1 VTAFRL
7 HSLRST
13 GFGEITV
20 TSVGLSAEKELAATV
35 GDRVEMLRRLGSVGR
50 GLLAALI
57 GLTVVEGLIP
67 AATAVAF
74 AALVSRVGG
83 IANGAAA
90 AAIAPLVAYLV
101 ILLAAHALAAVRE
114 PLSFLAQARID
125 GDHRARVARL
135 AAMSDTIGALERPE
149 VQALIWQTR
158 ADPESF
164 IEATPGPGVL
174 TQLELLGRVLAMVTS
189 GAILAAY
196 TWWLLPLLVVPALV
210 VQNLY
215 AREARQR
222 RRVWRASI
230 APGMH
235 AEVWADAITSAGEGK
250 EVRIFGLA
258 GWAVDRIQHYVRRAF
273 DPIWAQGRRALFG
286 LWRPAL
292 LVLVP
297 LGVAYL
303 SVTVEAVGR
312 RTSVAVAAA
321 VFAAAATVFQALAES
336 PHFTIGTVTILKAFD
351 RLSEALAPD
360 VRPDTANL
368 PPAAETAPLIRFED
382 IGFHYPGS
390 DRQVLD
396 RLDLEIRPGE
406 LLGVVGLNGAGKSTL
421 IKLLAWLY
429 EPTSGRITADG
440 VDLAGVDPAAWR
452 TRMSVVF
459 QDFVRYDLS
468 VADNVALGSGVV
480 PRDERAMA
488 AAARDSGLEDL
499 LDRLPA
505 GWDTPLSRSRSG
517 GVDLSGGQWQQ
528 VVLARALY
536 AVHTGSQVLVLDEP
550 TAHLDVRTEFDVF
563 DRLAAHKGDATVVLI
578 SHRLSTVRQSDRI
591 VLLSDG
597 RITESGSHDEL
608 MALGG
613 AYAGMF
619 GIQAERFRLGYDDRI
634 EEGDLA

>member
-1 VTAFRL
+1 MT
-7 HSLRST
+7 T
-13 GFGEITV
+13 
-20 TSVGLSAEKELAATV
+20 VGLSTEQELVATL
-35 GDRVEMLRRLGSVGR
+35 GDRLDMLRKLGSIGR
-50 GLLAALI
+50 GPLAALI
-57 GLTVVEGLIP
+57 GVTVVEGLIP
-67 AATAVAF
+67 AATALSF
-74 AALVSRVGG
+74 ATLVSRVGG
-83 IANGAAA
+83 IADGSVS
-90 AAIAPLVAYLV
+90 AAIAPLAAYVV
-101 ILLAAHALAAVRE
+101 ILLAGHAVAAVRE

-125 GDHRARVARL
+125 GDHRAKVARL
-135 AAMSDTIGALERPE
+135 TAMSDTIGALERPE

-174 TQLELLGRVLAMVTS
+174 TQLELIGRVLAMVTS
-189 GAILAAY
+189 GAVLAVYA
-196 TWWLLPLLVVPALV
+196 WWMLPLLVVPALV

-215 AREARQR
+215 AREARWR
-222 RRVWRASI
+222 RKAWRASI
-230 APGMH
+230 APNMH
-235 AEVWADAITSAGEGK
+235 AQVWADAITSPGEGK
-250 EVRIFGLA
+250 DVRIFGLA
-258 GWAVDRIQHYVRRAF
+258 GWAVDRIQRHLRQAF
-273 DPIWAQGRRALFG
+273 DPIWMNGRRTLAG

-297 LGVAYL
+297 VAVAY
-303 SVTVEAVGR
+303 VAITVDAVHQR
-312 RTSVAVAAA
+312 ASVAVAAA
-321 VFAAAATVFQALAES
+321 VFAAATTVFQALATS
-336 PHFTIGTVTILKAFD
+336 PHFTVGTVTSLKAFD
-351 RLSEALAPD
+351 RLSEALASGA
-360 VRPDTANL
+360 RPAAGDL
-368 PPAAETAPLIRFED
+368 PPVAATAPLIRFEG

-390 DRQVLD
+390 DRQILD

-421 IKLLAWLY
+421 IKLLSWLY

-440 VDLAGVDPAAWR
+440 VNLAGVDPAAWR

-468 VADNVALGSGVV
+468 VADNVALGNATV
-480 PRDERAMA
+480 PRDEQALA
-488 AAARDSGLEDL
+488 AAARDAGLDDL
-499 LDRLPA
+499 LDRLPG
-505 GWDTPLSRSRSG
+505 GWDTPLSRSRTG

-563 DRLAAHKGDATVVLI
+563 RRLAAHKGDATVVLI

-597 RITESGSHDEL
+597 RIAESGTHDEL

-613 AYAGMF
+613 AYADMF
-619 GIQAERFRLGYDDRI
+619 ATQAERFRLGYDDRI
-634 EEGDLA
+634 EEGDPA